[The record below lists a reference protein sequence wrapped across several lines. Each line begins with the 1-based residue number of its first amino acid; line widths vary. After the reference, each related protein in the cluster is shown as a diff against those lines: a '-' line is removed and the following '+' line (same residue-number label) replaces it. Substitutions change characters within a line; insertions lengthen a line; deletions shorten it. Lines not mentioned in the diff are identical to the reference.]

1 MIDDAQIVFYAII
14 LHLGFTVFLS
24 LFLQST
30 ASQAKSMKLGAKTTT
45 ESEKNLI
52 VFQTRLYH
60 FSLITASSSFS
71 ASSKALAPG
80 SPSSGTGGEGE
91 GWDFDNTDWGSF
103 DTEGSKTGSAGTGS
117 SSSSARQELQQ
128 KRREERKLKQQAARE
143 KRAAG
148 MSLKPGL
155 GAVKKD

>member
-1 MIDDAQIVFYAII
+1 
-14 LHLGFTVFLS
+14 
-24 LFLQST
+24 
-30 ASQAKSMKLGAKTTT
+30 MKLGAKSTAA
-45 ESEKNLI
+45 SEKTLI
-52 VFQTRLYH
+52 ASFADLPCGILPSNPFYFV
-60 FSLITASSSFS
+60 ASSSFS
-71 ASSKALAPG
+71 ASSKMLAPS
-80 SPSSGTGGEGE
+80 SPSSGAGGEE
-91 GWDFDNTDWGSF
+91 GWDFDNADWGSF
-103 DTEGSKTGSAGTGS
+103 DAAGSKTSSAGTGS

>member
-1 MIDDAQIVFYAII
+1 
-14 LHLGFTVFLS
+14 
-24 LFLQST
+24 
-30 ASQAKSMKLGAKTTT
+30 MKLGAKTTT

-52 VFQTRLYH
+52 VFQTRSNH
-60 FSLITASSSFS
+60 FSLITGSSSFS
-71 ASSKALAPG
+71 ASSKALAPS

-91 GWDFDNTDWGSF
+91 GWDFDNADWGSF

>member
-1 MIDDAQIVFYAII
+1 MELRQLEKVRR
-14 LHLGFTVFLS
+14 
-24 LFLQST
+24 
-30 ASQAKSMKLGAKTTT
+30 AKNTLPPRDLTF
-45 ESEKNLI
+45 NLI
-52 VFQTRLYH
+52 SFV
-60 FSLITASSSFS
+60 APSSFS
-71 ASSKALAPG
+71 TSSKTLAPS

-91 GWDFDNTDWGSF
+91 GEGWDFDDTDWGSF
-103 DTEGSKTGSAGTGS
+103 DTTGSKTSSAGTGS

-128 KRREERKLKQQAARE
+128 KRREERRLKQQAARE

>member
-1 MIDDAQIVFYAII
+1 MKVRKSKHIIVSHNCCSHF
-14 LHLGFTVFLS
+14 FVVPLS
-24 LFLQST
+24 F
-30 ASQAKSMKLGAKTTT
+30 
-45 ESEKNLI
+45 
-52 VFQTRLYH
+52 
-60 FSLITASSSFS
+60 
-71 ASSKALAPG
+71 KALAPS

-103 DTEGSKTGSAGTGS
+103 DTAGSSTSSTGTGS
-117 SSSSARQELQQ
+117 SSSSARQDQQ
-128 KRREERKLKQQAARE
+128 KRREERRLKQQAARE